1 MRSGIRG
8 KSGSNE
14 RRVWF
19 TPLPVKSSNARNRKV
34 YILVYSI
41 LIMSVKLQC
50 VECHKWIEGLTEKQV
65 LHLLRI
71 HNTSHPKTK
80 VEVTEENNISS
91 DLEVEE

>member
-1 MRSGIRG
+1 
-8 KSGSNE
+8 
-14 RRVWF
+14 
-19 TPLPVKSSNARNRKV
+19 
-34 YILVYSI
+34 
-41 LIMSVKLQC
+41 MSVKLQC